1 MYIFVVQKVTN
12 TMARKRSTVVVTG
25 MNRDT
30 SKSKFDGKFSFENK
44 NIRITPRDGSCT
56 SFAVTN
62 EKGTELLDAVVYG
75 TPVGTFTCDKYFGV
89 FSYDKTYDYIT
100 VYKYDNGSVSEF
112 FQWKGKGLG
121 FSEVNPSER
130 RMETVVSVEA
140 ENSIRVYWVDGI
152 HELRVIDFM
161 RLKEKIG
168 DKVVDTVSSD
178 TREGVDNILVFAVQD
193 VTMTKIGKMF
203 YDVINDTTADSQ
215 TRAMYKAIFTEW
227 VNETTTDMLELWHAV
242 WYRAVNGGYF
252 TGLVAESGLDDLS
265 AKLYKAFKNVLVYY
279 TSGINNIQNV
289 GSYSGASSFKQGQAT
304 TLKYQSAS
312 FLDAAIKTKAAFL
325 KEEVLNKVVNADYFS
340 YLPVIY
346 PDANAKVTAGSN
358 GAFRTGTVQFCVTEV
373 INGNESNI
381 VWTSPLYYCHDLSN
395 GRAYSTDNT
404 TTGNN
409 FKVSFDIEPSA
420 KTGMR
425 VDFINVY
432 AIHRSSQDGT
442 PSVYKQ
448 ETTFSKSDT
457 SISVSVNM
465 IGTEEAVDAS
475 YLFSLN
481 RRLMNKVTSI
491 CDKDGL
497 LFLGGYAY
505 ATQAEV
511 KSVVASVNIE
521 RSAQKKV
528 TKDTFNGKRNTHS
541 SQLSSDSFTI
551 GHFKKNEYYA
561 LGIQVQDSRGYWSD
575 PVPVLNSEDGDC
587 LNVMTMTAKGQKNSN
602 DIYLPYF
609 YSNIKLSDFGDD
621 VIAVRPVVAYMDDS
635 QKQCLYQGM
644 VTPTIFCEK
653 ERVEGQVYAKLSPF
667 TRTMKAWGKIATGY
681 NPRWETVNPAYV
693 VTEGDE
699 NRIKPF
705 SANVF
710 LSDMIISAAS
720 SALGYQMTAIDYVGA
735 TPNLS
740 ARGGTFP
747 ASQHLAALGT
757 TKDYNCEL
765 QTSWYYRD
773 IAFKSAMIPHCTTNN
788 GLGENSDDGSEAEV
802 VEDYNTSDVFTHD
815 NAGYYVDA
823 RTVSF
828 HSPDIKD
835 ETVISSSSISIAGS
849 IPMKGFASDTSI
861 VATTPTLE
869 QEDEYGGES
878 GFQHIQLGSST
889 AEGRCAMNLPNWVGC
904 YRNNTSYN
912 LAQYWSVPPFGV
924 DDYIGAELDQSTEG
938 SERTTGKLTYK
949 QLVNYRYSECSEY
962 FDTSKSVYDCY
973 IKIADGSNENCVV
986 YGSDNKIYKPAEDVV
1001 ITPSTTSMWTNGP
1014 YYSRTEGMY
1023 YTLGGQKFN
1032 TDFSTD
1038 KYGVMS
1044 INKFNCYDLG
1054 WMWAMYATIFLRRK
1068 DNMGPLYFNYV
1079 SLLSFVHNTTQ
1090 YPGYWRQGGTKS
1102 GASLEYDG
1110 TNIVGVSLGKGA
1122 ACQYDNAFNAYNK
1135 THIFLGNNETGG
1147 ERFNSKHKP
1156 KSYTVRMKYCST
1168 PHAVISLQRPEPFPN
1183 YGGLVKYALNNASN
1197 YKYDLY
1203 MNSGWNGGDK
1213 LVKVGDSAGDYN
1225 ASSWSYMD
1233 MPDETD
1239 LRDSLWL
1246 VDVINNTEKP
1256 KFDKSTARWIV
1267 AGEAVSVASKDEE
1280 VYVEWKQGDWYYQ
1293 RWDCLRTYPKSVEDK
1308 NQVVE
1313 IVSFMCETRRN
1324 LDGRYDSHAGQ
1335 PFLQANPENYNL
1347 INDAYTQQNNFF
1359 SFTMPSDNDNVVNS
1373 FPTYIAWSLPKA
1385 LNSNVDNWTA
1395 LGALSNLDMA
1405 GDAGDITSLV
1415 RFGNNIYCFQPS
1427 AISII
1432 SYNGR
1437 TQVTAEDGMPVELA
1451 ASKSV
1456 EGKYVLTENRGATS
1470 NLAIAVTD
1478 SAVYFADEYNKTLC
1492 AFSQNVQPISDALGF
1507 HSWAHALPDFKFNV
1521 FTDPR
1526 TSSVLFDRI
1535 NGGGV
1540 TLSFKEPYNQFESF
1554 YDNGGSPLTLV
1565 VTGDTLCLHD
1575 DGDGAYGLW
1584 RFGTGKPNVF
1594 FGDYKPFWID
1604 YIFSDGA
1611 STDKVYDN
1619 IEFSGDVLVDG
1630 QLSPKRCPYN
1640 YVRAYSEYQDS
1651 GWKKLDFVRY
1661 MPSNA
1666 KNLYRIW
1673 RAFVPRDASKTK
1685 AGKVAERMRNPWMHI
1700 VLKYEPADDE
1710 EARRCDPVEIQETN
1724 VYYNEM

>member
-1 MYIFVVQKVTN
+1 
-12 TMARKRSTVVVTG
+12 MARKRSTVVVTG

-30 SKSKFDGKFSFENK
+30 SKSKFDGKFSFENR

-100 VYKYDNGSVSEF
+100 VYKYADGSVSEF
-112 FQWKGKGLG
+112 FQWKGGGLG

-161 RLKEKIG
+161 RLKEKVG
-168 DKVVDTVSSD
+168 DKVVDTVSDGS
-178 TREGVDNILVFAVQD
+178 REGVDALFVKAVQD
-193 VTMTKIGKMF
+193 VTMTQIGKTF
-203 YDVINDTTADSQ
+203 YNVINDTTADSQ
-215 TRAMYKAIFTEW
+215 TRAMYKSIFTDW
-227 VNETTTDMLELWHAV
+227 VSETTSTLSEIWSAV
-242 WYRAVNGGYF
+242 WGGTEAKGCY
-252 TGLVAESGLDDLS
+252 TGLVKENGLDSLS
-265 AKLYKAFKNVLVYY
+265 SKMYTAFKSTLAYY
-279 TSGINNIQNV
+279 ASGISNIQDV
-289 GSYSGASSFKQGQAT
+289 GSYTGTAAAKTAQSN
-304 TLKYQSAS
+304 TLKYQSSSLLNSAIS
-312 FLDAAIKTKAAFL
+312 ENAAVL
-325 KEEVLNKVVNADYFS
+325 KEDVLKKVVNADYFS

-346 PDANAKVTAGSN
+346 PVTNTKVEAGSN
-358 GAFRTGTVQFCVTEV
+358 GAFRSGTVQFCVTEV

-381 VWTSPLYYCHDLSN
+381 VWTSPLYYCRDLSN

-409 FKVSFDIEPSA
+409 FRVSFNLEPSA

-425 VDFINVY
+425 IDFINVY

-442 PSVYKQ
+442 PNVYKQ
-448 ETTFSKSDT
+448 ETTCVKNDT
-457 SISVSVNM
+457 AISASVNM
-465 IGTEEAVDAS
+465 TGTEEAVDSS
-475 YLFSLN
+475 YLLSLN

-497 LFLGGYAY
+497 LFIGGYSFAKG
-505 ATQAEV
+505 ADV
-511 KSVVASVNIE
+511 KSIIASVSCE
-521 RSAQKKV
+521 RSSKKQV
-528 TKDTFNGKRNTHS
+528 SKDSFNGKSNTHS
-541 SQLSSDSFTI
+541 SQLSSDSFNI

-561 LGIQVQDSRGYWSD
+561 LGVQGQDSRGYWGD
-575 PVPVLNSEDGDC
+575 PVPVISSEDGDC
-587 LNVMTMTAKGQKNSN
+587 LNVMTMTPKGLSNSN
-602 DIYLPYF
+602 KIYLPYF
-609 YSNIKLSDFGDD
+609 FANIKPSDLGDD
-621 VIAVRPVVAYMDDS
+621 IIAVRPVIAYMDDS

-667 TRTMKAWGKIATGY
+667 SRTMKAWGKIGTGY
-681 NPRWETVNPAYV
+681 DPRWETVNPAYV
-693 VTEGDE
+693 ITEGE
-699 NRIKPF
+699 NNRVKPL
-705 SANVF
+705 SADVF
-710 LSDMIISAAS
+710 LHDLSASDVST
-720 SALGYQMTAIDYVGA
+720 ALGYQMTANDYAGSSK
-735 TPNLS
+735 NYS

-773 IAFKSAMIPHCTTNN
+773 IAFKSAMIPHCTVNN
-788 GLGENSDDGSEAEV
+788 GLGENSDDESEAEV

-835 ETVISSSSISIAGS
+835 ETVIGSSSSIRIAGS
-849 IPMKGFASDTSI
+849 VPMKGFASDTSI

-869 QEDEYGGES
+869 QEDEYGGEP
-878 GFQHIQLGSST
+878 GFQHIQIGSST

-904 YRNNTSYN
+904 YRNDTGYN

-924 DDYIGAELDQSTEG
+924 DDYLGAELNQSSEG
-938 SERTTGKLTYK
+938 TERTTGKLTYK

-962 FDTSKSVYDCY
+962 YETNKSAYGCY
-973 IKIADGSNENCVV
+973 IKTADGSNDSCVV

-1014 YYSRTEGMY
+1014 YYSRTNGMFY
-1023 YTLGGQKFN
+1023 VLGQMKYA
-1032 TDFSTD
+1032 TSFSTE

-1054 WMWAMYATIFLRRK
+1054 WIWAMYATIFLRRK
-1068 DNMGPLYFNYV
+1068 DNMGPLYFNYL
-1079 SLLSFVHNTTQ
+1079 SMLSFVHGTTK
-1090 YPGYWRQGGTKS
+1090 YPGYWRHGGTKS
-1102 GASLEYDG
+1102 GASLEYG
-1110 TNIVGVSLGKGA
+1110 GSNIVGPSLGKGA
-1122 ACQYDNAFNAYNK
+1122 IAQYDNAYNAYNK
-1135 THIFLGNNETGG
+1135 AHTFLGNEETEG

-1168 PHAVISLQRPEPFPN
+1168 PHAVISLSRSEPFPN
-1183 YGGLVKYALNNASN
+1183 YGGLVKYALNNAST
-1197 YKYDLY
+1197 YKYELY
-1203 MNSGWNGGDK
+1203 MNKGWNGGNS
-1213 LVKVGDSAGDYN
+1213 LVKVGDSTGDYD
-1225 ASSWSYMD
+1225 ASNWSYMN

-1246 VDVINNTEKP
+1246 VDVINNTDAP

-1267 AGEAVSVASKDEE
+1267 AGEPASVTSSDEE
-1280 VYVEWKQGDWYYQ
+1280 VQVKWLQGDWYYQ

-1359 SFTMPSDNDNVVNS
+1359 SYTMPSDNDNVVDS
-1373 FPTYIAWSLPKA
+1373 FPTYIAWSLPKT
-1385 LNSNVDNWTA
+1385 LNANVDSWTA
-1395 LGALSNLDMA
+1395 LGALSTLDMA
-1405 GDAGDITSLV
+1405 GDAGDITSLI

-1427 AISII
+1427 AISLIA
-1432 SYNGR
+1432 YNGR

-1456 EGKYVLTENRGATS
+1456 EGKYILTENRGATS

-1478 SAVYFADEYNKTLC
+1478 SAVYFADEYNRTLC
-1492 AFSQNVQPISDALGF
+1492 AFSQNVQPLSDALGF

-1521 FTDPR
+1521 FPDPR

-1540 TLSFKEPYNQFESF
+1540 ALSFKESYNQFESF

-1565 VTGDTLCLHD
+1565 VTGDTLCVHE
-1575 DGDGAYGLW
+1575 DGDGAYNIW
-1584 RFGTGKPNVF
+1584 RLGTGKPNMF
-1594 FGDYKPFWID
+1594 FGENKPFWVD
-1604 YIFSDGA
+1604 YIFSDGQ

-1619 IEFSGDVLVDG
+1619 IEFSGDVLIDG

-1673 RAFVPRDASKTK
+1673 RAFVPRDASKAR

-1700 VLKYEPADDE
+1700 VLKYEPAEDE
-1710 EARRCDPVEIQETN
+1710 EARQNDSVEIQETN

>member
-1 MYIFVVQKVTN
+1 
-12 TMARKRSTVVVTG
+12 MARKRSTVVVTG

-30 SKSKFDGKFSFENK
+30 SKSKFDGKFSFENR

-62 EKGTELLDAVVYG
+62 EKGTELLDAVIYG

-89 FSYDKTYDYIT
+89 FSYDDTYDYIT

-121 FSEVNPSER
+121 FKKVNPKER
-130 RMETVVSVEA
+130 RIETVVSVEA

-168 DKVVDTVSSD
+168 DKVVDTVSEGNRD
-178 TREGVDNILVFAVQD
+178 GVDGLLDYAVRE
-193 VTMTKIGKMF
+193 VTMLQIGPLF
-203 YDVINDTTADSQ
+203 YNVIKDTTADSED
-215 TRAMYKAIFTEW
+215 RAMYKAIYAEW
-227 VNETTTDMLELWHAV
+227 VDETTPALLEIWAAV
-242 WYRAVNGGYF
+242 WGKAEGQGYF
-252 TGLVAESGLDDLS
+252 TGLVSTSGLDSLS
-265 AKLYKAFKNVLVYY
+265 SKLYSAFYHTLDYFRN
-279 TSGINNIQNV
+279 GINGVEGV
-289 GSYSGASSFKQGQAT
+289 GSYSGTAFKKSETSSTMKWKVASLLA
-304 TLKYQSAS
+304 SA
-312 FLDAAIKTKAAFL
+312 LEAKAASL
-325 KEEVLNKVVNADYFS
+325 KEEVLNKVVCADYFS
-340 YLPVIY
+340 YLPLIHPISQV
-346 PDANAKVTAGSN
+346 KVTAGSN
-358 GAFRTGTVQFCVTEV
+358 GAFRSGTVQFCVTEV

-381 VWTSPLYYCHDLSN
+381 VWTSPLYYCRDLSN

-409 FKVSFDIEPSA
+409 FKVSFNIESSA

-442 PSVYKQ
+442 PNVYKQ
-448 ETTFSKSDT
+448 ETTFSKDDGAF
-457 SISVSVNM
+457 SVSVNM

-497 LFLGGYAY
+497 LFLGGYSFAS
-505 ATQAEV
+505 QSKV
-511 KSVVASVNIE
+511 KNIVASVSCE
-521 RSAQKKV
+521 RSIAKKV
-528 TKDTFNGKRNTHS
+528 YKDTFNGKLNVHT

-575 PVPVLNSEDGDC
+575 PVPVLDSEDGSC
-587 LNVMTMTAKGQKNSN
+587 LNVMTMTAKNQTNS
-602 DIYLPYF
+602 DQIYLPYF
-609 YSNIKLSDFGDD
+609 YSNVKLSDFGDD
-621 VIAVRPVVAYMDDS
+621 VIAVRPVIAYMDDS

-667 TRTMKAWGKIATGY
+667 SRTMKAWGKISTGY
-681 NPRWETVNPAYV
+681 NPRIEAVNPAYV
-693 VTEGDE
+693 ITEGDE

-705 SANVF
+705 EANVF
-710 LSDMIISAAS
+710 MSDLSAS
-720 SALGYQMTAIDYVGA
+720 SVCSALGYQMTAFDY
-735 TPNLS
+735 PWSNKNYS
-740 ARGGTFP
+740 AISGTFP

-773 IAFKSAMIPHCTTNN
+773 VAFKSAMVPYCTTNN
-788 GLGENSDDGSEAEV
+788 GLGENSDDGSEAESV
-802 VEDYNTSDVFTHD
+802 ADYNTSDVFTHD

-835 ETVISSSSISIAGS
+835 ETVISSSSSVRIAGS

-869 QEDEYGGES
+869 QEGEYGGES

-904 YRNNTSYN
+904 YRNNTGYN

-924 DDYIGAELDQSTEG
+924 DDYLGAELDQSSEG
-938 SERTTGKLTYK
+938 KERTTGKLTYK

-962 FDTSKSVYDCY
+962 FDTNKTAYACY
-973 IKIADGSNENCVV
+973 IRTADGSNVNCVV

-1023 YTLGGQKFN
+1023 YTLGGQKFS

-1038 KYGVMS
+1038 KYGIMS

-1054 WMWAMYATIFLRRK
+1054 WIWAMYATIFLRRK
-1068 DNMGPLYFNYV
+1068 DNMGPLYFNYL
-1079 SLLSFVHNTTQ
+1079 SMLSFVHNTSK
-1090 YPGYWRQGGTKS
+1090 YPGYWRHGGTKS
-1102 GASLEYDG
+1102 GASLEYG
-1110 TNIVGVSLGKGA
+1110 GKNIVGASLGKGA
-1122 ACQYDNAFNAYNK
+1122 ACQYDNAFNAYDK
-1135 THIFLGNNETGG
+1135 KHIFLGNDETSG
-1147 ERFNSKHKP
+1147 ERFDSKHKP

-1183 YGGLVKYALNNASN
+1183 YGGLVKYALSNASN
-1197 YKYDLY
+1197 YKYELY
-1203 MNSGWNGGDK
+1203 MNKGWNGGNS
-1213 LVKVGDSAGDYN
+1213 LVKVGESGGDYD
-1225 ASSWSYMD
+1225 ASNWSYMN

-1246 VDVINNTEKP
+1246 VDVINNTEAP

-1267 AGEAVSVASKDEE
+1267 AGEAVSVADTDEE
-1280 VYVEWKQGDWYYQ
+1280 VQVKWMQGDWYYQ

-1359 SFTMPSDNDNVVNS
+1359 SYTMPSDNDNVVDS

-1405 GDAGDITSLV
+1405 GDAGDVTSLV

-1427 AISII
+1427 AISLIM
-1432 SYNGR
+1432 YNGR

-1456 EGKYVLTENRGATS
+1456 EGRHTLTENRGATS

-1492 AFSQNVQPISDALGF
+1492 AFSQNIQPFSDTLGF

-1521 FTDPR
+1521 FPDPR
-1526 TSSVLFDRI
+1526 TSSVLFDRV
-1535 NGGGV
+1535 NGDGV
-1540 TLSFKEPYNQFESF
+1540 TLSFKESHNQFESF
-1554 YDNGGSPLTLV
+1554 YDNGGSPLTLI

-1575 DGDGAYGLW
+1575 DGDGGYGLW
-1584 RFGTGKPNVF
+1584 RLGTGKPNFF
-1594 FGDYKPFWID
+1594 FGEYKPFWVD
-1604 YIFSDGA
+1604 YIFSDNK

-1630 QLSPKRCPYN
+1630 KLSPKRCPYN

-1651 GWKKLDFVRY
+1651 GWKKLDFVRN

-1673 RAFVPRDASKTK
+1673 RAFVPRDASKTR